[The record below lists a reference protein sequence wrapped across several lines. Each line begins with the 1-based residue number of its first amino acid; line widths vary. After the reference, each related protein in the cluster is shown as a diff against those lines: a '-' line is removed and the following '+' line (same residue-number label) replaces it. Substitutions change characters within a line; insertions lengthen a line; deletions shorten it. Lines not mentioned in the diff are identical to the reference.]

1 MMPPLSAELAVTSPT
16 PRPFAGYGGIVP
28 RDRSEG
34 RTIMSRIRI
43 RQWLAALTIFSAT
56 VSGVVAQAPPEISD
70 VVSWW
75 SGSTIA
81 EPDGVND
88 GYLVNGAKLAAG
100 KIGRGFSFD
109 GVDDYVLVPPNASLN
124 LGEQGSTAF
133 WMRAAPTNLMDTCC
147 QGLVTTDFLGVSI
160 ASAPAGVV
168 FFVYTTNGGWVHTSD
183 IGTCSQCAGGFPV
196 SPGEW
201 HHIVGTYDGTQL
213 QLYVDGVATG
223 NPILHTG
230 TILPMPKGGFL
241 AIGSEDGRRTNNPN
255 EPRYF
260 HGDIDEVAIYRRA
273 LTPLEVFALFERG
286 Q

>member
-1 MMPPLSAELAVTSPT
+1 MTMSHIGI
-16 PRPFAGYGGIVP
+16 RP
-28 RDRSEG
+28 S
-34 RTIMSRIRI
+34 
-43 RQWLAALTIFSAT
+43 LAALAIFGAT
-56 VSGVVAQAPPEISD
+56 VSVSLAQAPQQIPD

-88 GYLVNGAKLAAG
+88 GYLVNGAKLG
-100 KIGRGFSFD
+100 PGRIGRGFSFD
-109 GVDDYVLVPPNASLN
+109 GVDDYVLVPPHANLN
-124 LGEQGSTAF
+124 VGDQGSMAF

-147 QGLVTTDFLGVSI
+147 QGLVATDFFGVSI

-168 FFVYTTNGGWVHTSD
+168 LFVRTTNGGWVHTSD
-183 IGTCSQCAGGFPV
+183 IATCSQCAGGFPV

-201 HHIVGTYDGTQL
+201 HHIVGTYDGAQL
-213 QLYVDGVATG
+213 QLYVDGVAVG
-223 NPILHTG
+223 NPRLHTG
-230 TILPMPKGGFL
+230 TILPMPRGGFL